1 MTARALWLLCLIIGW
16 APEAPVA
23 ERKAAVNGIVHDV
36 DVLGAGMRLVTLLLD
51 PDGLYKMSRLYI
63 TPDGFFFRVH
73 ILALDP
79 SSCHKPCPEFK
90 PGSRY
95 IVMGHIY
102 HKRRQLPTALLQVLR
117 GRLRPGDGLLRGSS
131 SYVKR
136 FNRKRE
142 WQVRGASHT
151 RCI

>member
-1 MTARALWLLCLIIGW
+1 MTARAFWLLCLIVGSS
-16 APEAPVA
+16 PEAPVA
-23 ERKAAVNGIVHDV
+23 ERKAVNGIVHDV
-36 DVLGAGMRLVTLLLD
+36 DVLGTGIRLVTLLVD
-51 PDGLYKMSRLYI
+51 RDGLYKMNRLYI

-73 ILALDP
+73 ILVLDS
-79 SSCHKPCPEFK
+79 SSCNKPCPEFK

-117 GRLRPGDGLLRGSS
+117 GRLRPGDGLLRSGN

-136 FNRKRE
+136 FNRKRNG
-142 WQVRGASHT
+142 QVQSAVHT
-151 RCI
+151 QCV